1 MLSLDYLNQLKHIA
15 NGAIDGDGEGAL
27 IDMLEALLPALP
39 PMVGMVVSEFLREYN
54 SPKNPHITIEDIH
67 GHPDY

>member
-1 MLSLDYLNQLKHIA
+1 MLSLDYLNQLRHLA
-15 NGAIDGDGEGAL
+15 NEAMDRDGEGAL

-39 PMVGMVVSEFLREYN
+39 PMVGVVVSELLREYN
-54 SPKNPHITIEDIH
+54 APKNPHITIEDIH